1 LAELILVGDDQAAG
15 NVPGAFASSEE
26 ERAALRWKVQQ
37 LREQVLRDQRERNR
51 SDHDDLF
58 EKSPRMKAIKQMIEQ
73 VADTDVTVL
82 IWGESGVGK
91 ELVARAIHDSSVRRA
106 GACIKV
112 NCAALPPALL
122 ESELFGYERG
132 AFTGAHRRKPGKFE
146 LADGGTMFLDEIGE
160 MPLSLQAKLL
170 QVLQDREF
178 SRLGSDHD
186 IKVDVRVVASTNKD
200 LEKAVA
206 QRTFRED
213 LYYRL
218 NVVNILVPPLRDRP
232 EEIPPLAEHF
242 CQKYTRQYHRQPMRL
257 SPEILERF
265 LAHSWPGNVRELEN
279 FVKRIVVLESE
290 ELVTLELVAREA
302 GLAQAGG
309 VSATRAPPAPVLDRG
324 GVLFVPRPALAW
336 VPGIGLKEVGRHAA
350 REAERDVIQQVLE
363 EVRWNRMEAARR
375 LKISYKAL
383 LYKIRMYDLGTSP
396 PGKSAA

>member
-1 LAELILVGDDQAAG
+1 MIVVGDDQAAG
-15 NVPGAFASSEE
+15 DMPGAFASAEE
-26 ERAALRWKVQQ
+26 KAALRWKVEQ
-37 LREQVLRDQRERNR
+37 LRAQVLRDQRERHR
-51 SDHDDLF
+51 SDHDGLF
-58 EKSPRMKAIKQMIEQ
+58 EKSPRMKAIKQIIEQ

-132 AFTGAHRRKPGKFE
+132 AFTGAHRKKPGKFE

-170 QVLQDREF
+170 QVLQDHEF
-178 SRLGSDHD
+178 SRLGSDRD

-242 CQKYTRQYHRQPMRL
+242 CQQYTRQYNREPMRL
-257 SPEILERF
+257 SPAILERF

-279 FVKRIVVLESE
+279 FVKRIVVLGSE
-290 ELVTLELVAREA
+290 ELVMRELVAREA
-302 GLAQAGG
+302 GLAAAGG
-309 VSATRAPPAPVLDRG
+309 VAATRAPPAPVLDPTQ
-324 GVLFVPRPALAW
+324 VLAVPRPALAW

-396 PGKSAA
+396 PGKSAG

>member
-1 LAELILVGDDQAAG
+1 MIVVGDDQVG
-15 NVPGAFASSEE
+15 GEVPESSASAE
-26 ERAALRWKVQQ
+26 ERAALRWKVKQ
-37 LREQVLRDQRERNR
+37 LREQVLRDQRERSR
-51 SDHDDLF
+51 SDHDGIF

-82 IWGESGVGK
+82 VWGESGVGK
-91 ELVARAIHDSSVRRA
+91 ELVARAIHDSSIRRA
-106 GACIKV
+106 GACVKV

-132 AFTGAHRRKPGKFE
+132 AFTGAHRSKPGKFE

-170 QVLQDREF
+170 QVLQDHEF
-178 SRLGSDHD
+178 SRLGSDRD

-206 QRTFRED
+206 QGTFRED

-232 EEIPPLAEHF
+232 EEIPILAEYF
-242 CQKYTRQYHRQPMRL
+242 CQKYSRQYNRQPVRL
-257 SPEILERF
+257 SPEILARF
-265 LAHSWPGNVRELEN
+265 QAHSWPGNVRELEN
-279 FVKRIVVLESE
+279 FIKRIVVLESE
-290 ELVTLELVAREA
+290 ELVTLEMVSREA
-302 GLAQAGG
+302 SLAAAGDLADSG
-309 VSATRAPPAPVLDRG
+309 APPAPGLD
-324 GVLFVPRPALAW
+324 PALTLA
-336 VPGIGLKEVGRHAA
+336 VPGLALTLIPGIGLKEIGRRAA
-350 REAERDVIQQVLE
+350 HEAERGVMLQVLE

-375 LKISYKAL
+375 LQISYKAL
-383 LYKIRMYDLGTSP
+383 LYKIRMYELGTSP

>member
-1 LAELILVGDDQAAG
+1 LIVVGDDQAAG
-15 NVPGAFASSEE
+15 NVPGAFASEE
-26 ERAALRWKVQQ
+26 EKAALRWKVEE
-37 LREQVLRDQRERNR
+37 LRAQVLRDQRERR
-51 SDHDDLF
+51 RLDHDGLF

-132 AFTGAHRRKPGKFE
+132 AFTGAHRKKPGKFE

-170 QVLQDREF
+170 QVLQDHEF
-178 SRLGSDHD
+178 SRLGSDRD

-206 QRTFRED
+206 LGNFRED

-218 NVVNILVPPLRDRP
+218 NVVNILVPRSVTGPRRS
-232 EEIPPLAEHF
+232 PP
-242 CQKYTRQYHRQPMRL
+242 
-257 SPEILERF
+257 SP
-265 LAHSWPGNVRELEN
+265 ST
-279 FVKRIVVLESE
+279 S
-290 ELVTLELVAREA
+290 AR
-302 GLAQAGG
+302 
-309 VSATRAPPAPVLDRG
+309 STRASTTGRPCASPRRSSSASSPTRG
-324 GVLFVPRPALAW
+324 
-336 VPGIGLKEVGRHAA
+336 
-350 REAERDVIQQVLE
+350 
-363 EVRWNRMEAARR
+363 
-375 LKISYKAL
+375 
-383 LYKIRMYDLGTSP
+383 LGTCASSRISS
-396 PGKSAA
+396 SASSSSGARTS

>member
-1 LAELILVGDDQAAG
+1 MIVVGDDQAAG

-26 ERAALRWKVQQ
+26 ERAALRWKVEQ
-37 LREQVLRDQRERNR
+37 LREQVLRDQRERSR

-132 AFTGAHRRKPGKFE
+132 AFTGAHRKKPGKFE

-178 SRLGSDHD
+178 SRLGSDRD

-206 QRTFRED
+206 QRTLSRGPV
-213 LYYRL
+213 L
-218 NVVNILVPPLRDRP
+218 PPQR
-232 EEIPPLAEHF
+232 
-242 CQKYTRQYHRQPMRL
+242 RQYPRPPAPRPARGDPAPRRALLPEVHAPVQPATHAPL
-257 SPEILERF
+257 
-265 LAHSWPGNVRELEN
+265 PGDPGALPGP
-279 FVKRIVVLESE
+279 
-290 ELVTLELVAREA
+290 LVAR
-302 GLAQAGG
+302 
-309 VSATRAPPAPVLDRG
+309 
-324 GVLFVPRPALAW
+324 
-336 VPGIGLKEVGRHAA
+336 
-350 REAERDVIQQVLE
+350 
-363 EVRWNRMEAARR
+363 
-375 LKISYKAL
+375 
-383 LYKIRMYDLGTSP
+383 
-396 PGKSAA
+396 

>member
-1 LAELILVGDDQAAG
+1 
-15 NVPGAFASSEE
+15 
-26 ERAALRWKVQQ
+26 
-37 LREQVLRDQRERNR
+37 
-51 SDHDDLF
+51 
-58 EKSPRMKAIKQMIEQ
+58 MKAIKQMIEQ

-170 QVLQDREF
+170 QVLQDHEF
-178 SRLGSDHD
+178 SRLGSDRD

-242 CQKYTRQYHRQPMRL
+242 CQKYTRQYNRQPMRL

-290 ELVTLELVAREA
+290 ELVMHGARR
-302 GLAQAGG
+302 AGG
-309 VSATRAPPAPVLDRG
+309 RARHGRRRG
-324 GVLFVPRPALAW
+324 RRRVRRRLRFSIRAGVLFVPRPALAW

-396 PGKSAA
+396 PGKSAP

>member
-1 LAELILVGDDQAAG
+1 MIVVGDQAAG
-15 NVPGAFASSEE
+15 DVPGAFASAEE
-26 ERAALRWKVQQ
+26 KAALRWKVEQ
-37 LREQVLRDQRERNR
+37 LREQVLRHQRERRR

-91 ELVARAIHDSSVRRA
+91 ELVARAIHDSSVRRG

-132 AFTGAHRRKPGKFE
+132 AFTGAHRKKPGKFE

-170 QVLQDREF
+170 QVLQDHEF
-178 SRLGSDHD
+178 SRLGSDRD

-218 NVVNILVPPLRDRP
+218 NVVNILVPPLRERP

-242 CQKYTRQYHRQPMRL
+242 CQKYTQQYNRQSLRL

-265 LAHSWPGNVRELEN
+265 LDHSWPGNVRELEN
-279 FVKRIVVLESE
+279 FVKRIVVLGSE
-290 ELVTLELVAREA
+290 ALVMQELAAREA
-302 GLAQAGG
+302 GLVAAGG
-309 VSATRAPPAPVLDRG
+309 VAATRAPPAPVLDPARRARRAPARAGMGSRDRAQG
-324 GVLFVPRPALAW
+324 GR
-336 VPGIGLKEVGRHAA
+336 RHAA
-350 REAERDVIQQVLE
+350 RAAERDVIQQVLE

>member
-1 LAELILVGDDQAAG
+1 MIVVGDDQAAG
-15 NVPGAFASSEE
+15 NVPGAFASAEE
-26 ERAALRWKVQQ
+26 KAALRWKVEQ
-37 LREQVLRDQRERNR
+37 LRAQVLRDQRERRR
-51 SDHDDLF
+51 SDHDGLF

-132 AFTGAHRRKPGKFE
+132 AFTGAHRKKPGKFE

-170 QVLQDREF
+170 QVLQDHEF
-178 SRLGSDHD
+178 SRLGSDRD

-232 EEIPPLAEHF
+232 EEIPLLAEHF
-242 CQKYTRQYHRQPMRL
+242 CQKYTRQYNREAVRL

-279 FVKRIVVLESE
+279 FVKRIIVLGSE
-290 ELVTLELVAREA
+290 ELVMLELVAREA
-302 GLAQAGG
+302 GLTMVGRVA
-309 VSATRAPPAPVLDRG
+309 ATRAPPAPVLDPPR
-324 GVLFVPRPALAW
+324 VLAVPRSALAW

>member
-1 LAELILVGDDQAAG
+1 LIVVGDDQAAG
-15 NVPGAFASSEE
+15 GVPGAFASAEE
-26 ERAALRWKVQQ
+26 KAALRWKVEQ
-37 LREQVLRDQRERNR
+37 LRAQVLRDQRERLR

-58 EKSPRMKAIKQMIEQ
+58 EKSPRMKAIKQMIDQ

-91 ELVARAIHDSSVRRA
+91 ELVARAIHDSSVRRL

-132 AFTGAHRRKPGKFE
+132 AFTGAHRKKLGKYE

-178 SRLGSDHD
+178 SRLGSDRD

-242 CQKYTRQYHRQPMRL
+242 CQKYTRQYNREPMRL
-257 SPEILERF
+257 SAEILERF

-279 FVKRIVVLESE
+279 FVKRIVVLGNE
-290 ELVTLELVAREA
+290 ELVMQELVAREA
-302 GLAQAGG
+302 GLTASGG
-309 VSATRAPPAPVLDRG
+309 VAATRAPPVQVLDPAQA
-324 GVLFVPRPALAW
+324 LTVPRPALAW
-336 VPGIGLKEVGRHAA
+336 VPGIGLKDVGRHAA

-383 LYKIRMYDLGTSP
+383 LYKIRMYDLGTSLER
-396 PGKSAA
+396 